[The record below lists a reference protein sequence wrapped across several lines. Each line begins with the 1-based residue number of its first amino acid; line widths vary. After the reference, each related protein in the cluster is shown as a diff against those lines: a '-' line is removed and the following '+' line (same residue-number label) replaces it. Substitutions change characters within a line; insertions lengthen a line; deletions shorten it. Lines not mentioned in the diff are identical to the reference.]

1 LEGLEKGFCC
11 LKSINSYFPSLTDL
25 LDEENESILNELLQI
40 EPLFEY
46 PKDVASSFEI
56 YLHSLQALIS
66 RVLDKKILDFGRS
79 IRSLSDKKRMDE
91 FFTKILNAIPQI
103 TWTNGGEISPHI
115 LSITTLCW
123 AEHTHGVGRFLGDIY
138 SRWLIPGKQ
147 LKLVYVHSMA
157 FRFSLFPEAGF
168 FIHELFLKIDTK
180 EDLNLVKEYL
190 PVLAN
195 EVALNISAVHHA
207 RKVVSLKPLS
217 IDQKRILIQEN
228 ISSLLNRP
236 QKESSYSIFDQMH
249 HFLVKVTAE
258 EKVTKIKEQIAPL
271 LEFRPQLFDRD
282 IFHELQNFVSLFK
295 NEFISN
301 RELVHLSRIISYSY
315 IFRKLLSNKALSEPN
330 QRHLSLKLLHT
341 KIEIEDEPKKILGIL
356 ICINMLREN
365 EIIGEKHLFNAIW
378 GILHSVVKIS
388 GTSITDKNSQTNI
401 KTLYIEI
408 YKKDG
413 NFTIEELRNLKK
425 RLPREIKTRIESVIN
440 PIFMP
445 RNEEEIMR
453 NILILGNQL
462 KYSGDIPH
470 VIITFHKQTEE
481 KIFFSVIL
489 LRVLKPGDKKLETLF
504 KKEKNKFSYSDFEI
518 KNVGLVR
525 KKYPKEANIFDMH
538 LDKKSFL
545 RKDFSVDLGLARRS
559 VYNILFEM
567 LGDIRDYN
575 GGMISKQNEV
585 LNELKKLLLQINI
598 RNDFILE
605 NFFYSLTP
613 NYMQSIA
620 KPLILK
626 KLFLLV
632 LEAIEHEYT
641 NQFYFLKTQIVED
654 HFLLTLGAINPTLK
668 DFVEERIETIDIY
681 PGNLTSSFV
690 VIYDISCISFM
701 LKYKDSDEHQKFLQC
716 IIETIKIWKETVE
729 KTLPLSFFPSE
740 I

>member
-1 LEGLEKGFCC
+1 M
-11 LKSINSYFPSLTDL
+11 NSYFPSLSDL
-25 LDEENESILNELLQI
+25 FEEDSEAILNELLRI
-40 EPLFEY
+40 EPLFDY

-66 RVLDKKILDFGRS
+66 RVLDKNILNFGRS
-79 IRSLSDKKRMDE
+79 IQSLRDKKKIDE
-91 FFTKILNAIPQI
+91 FFSKILDAIPHI
-103 TWTNGGEISPHI
+103 SWSNGGESSPHI
-115 LSITTLCW
+115 MSVTTLCW

-168 FIHELFLKIDTK
+168 FIHELFLKIENDD
-180 EDLNLVKEYL
+180 DLFLVKEYL
-190 PVLAN
+190 PILAK
-195 EVALNISAVHHA
+195 EVALNISAVQHA

-249 HFLVKVTAE
+249 HFLIKVTAE

-282 IFHELQNFVSLFK
+282 IFHELQNFVTLFK
-295 NEFISN
+295 NGFIAN
-301 RELVHLSRIISYSY
+301 RELIHLSRIISYSY

-341 KIEIEDEPKKILGIL
+341 RALINDEPKKILGIL
-356 ICINMLREN
+356 VCINMLRDN
-365 EIIGEKHLFNAIW
+365 EIIGEKHLFGAIW
-378 GILHSVVKIS
+378 GILQNVQKIS
-388 GTSITDKNSQTNI
+388 DASLLDKQNHHNI
-401 KTLYIEI
+401 KTIYIEI
-408 YKKDG
+408 YKKEGD
-413 NFTIEELRNLKK
+413 FTLEELKNLKK
-425 RLPREIKTRIESVIN
+425 RLPREIKTRIESVVN

-453 NILILGNQL
+453 NILVLGNQL

-470 VIITFHKQTEE
+470 VIITFDKQTEE
-481 KIFFSVIL
+481 KLTFSVIL
-489 LRVLKPGDKKLETLF
+489 LRVLKSKDKKLETLL

-525 KKYPKEANIFDMH
+525 KKYPKEANIFDIH
-538 LDKKSFL
+538 LDKKFFL

-559 VYNILFEM
+559 LYNSLVEM
-567 LGDIRDYN
+567 LGDVRDYN

-605 NFFYSLTP
+605 NFFYSLNP

-620 KPLILK
+620 KPVILK

-632 LEAIEHEYT
+632 LEAIEHEYS
-641 NQFYFLKTQIVED
+641 NQYYFLKTQIVED

-668 DFVEERIETIDIY
+668 DFVEERIETIDVQ

-690 VIYDISCISFM
+690 NIYDISCISFM
-701 LKYKDSDEHQKFLQC
+701 LKYRDSDEHQIFLQC

-729 KTLPLSFFPSE
+729 KSLPLSFFPTE
-740 I
+740 V